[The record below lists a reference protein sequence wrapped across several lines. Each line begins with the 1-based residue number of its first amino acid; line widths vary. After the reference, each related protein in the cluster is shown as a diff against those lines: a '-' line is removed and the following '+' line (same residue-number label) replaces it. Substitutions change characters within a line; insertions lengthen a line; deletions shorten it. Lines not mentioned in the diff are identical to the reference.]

1 MRILSFIYR
10 FISNFAFL
18 ALIYLSLNFI
28 EKYPNRAILAM
39 VVLAYA
45 AMRAVSGLRSFY
57 FFNRIERLEIEARKL
72 LSVFEAAGGT
82 SGARKQMIGEV
93 SQLRRDGEIKSYID
107 LFFLAAIVLFCVGKI
122 VSG

>member
-10 FISNFAFL
+10 FVSNFAFL
-18 ALIYLSLNFI
+18 AAIYLSLNFI

-39 VVLAYA
+39 VVLCYA

-57 FFNRIERLEIEARKL
+57 FFNRIERLEIEGRKL
-72 LSVFEAAGGT
+72 LSVFEAAGGAPG
-82 SGARKQMIGEV
+82 SRKQMITEV

-107 LFFLAAIVLFCVGKI
+107 LFFLAAIVLLCVGKL
-122 VSG
+122 VTG